1 MTGTARGDRILIR
14 NLRAFGHHGVLAEEA
29 ERGQVFVVDLDLS
42 LDLAP
47 AGSAD
52 ELDRTV
58 DYGALTARVAELV
71 AGTRRQLLEAVASD
85 VAALVLADQR
95 VLEVRVRVT
104 KPHAPLG
111 VDAEVAVEVVRGRGS
126 DDR

>member
-1 MTGTARGDRILIR
+1 MTRTARGDRILIR
-14 NLRAFGHHGVLAEEA
+14 NLRVFGHHGVLAEEA
-29 ERGQVFVVDLDLS
+29 ERGQVFVVDLDLW
-42 LDLAP
+42 LDLAA
-47 AGSAD
+47 AGSSD

-58 DYGALTARVAELV
+58 DYGALSARVAELV

-104 KPHAPLG
+104 KPHAPLV
-111 VDAEVAVEVVRGRGS
+111 VDAEVGVEVVRGRGG